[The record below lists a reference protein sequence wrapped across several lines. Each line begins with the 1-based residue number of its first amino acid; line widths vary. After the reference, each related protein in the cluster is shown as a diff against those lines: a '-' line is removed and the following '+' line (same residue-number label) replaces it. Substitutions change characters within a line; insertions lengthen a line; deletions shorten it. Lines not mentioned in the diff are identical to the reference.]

1 VSRVEENVAAD
12 DVQLAPDQLE
22 RLAAITPA
30 AGEHHSEEQM
40 RLIER

>member
-12 DVQLAPDQLE
+12 DIELSPEQLN
-22 RLAAITPA
+22 RLDTLTPA
-30 AGEHHSEEQM
+30 AGDHHSEEQM